1 MADENVKL
9 IRRLFDEFGW
19 SPAGIEEASR
29 AGLVASDVE
38 LDFSALYLDGPVVH
52 GLEDWRRGFAET
64 VPWGGSVRF
73 EPERFFD
80 VDDERILIFMRVTAQ
95 GEGSGIPVENRVAH
109 EYTIRDGVLVRWKG
123 YADRSEALKAVG
135 LSEQQ

>member
-1 MADENVKL
+1 M
-9 IRRLFDEFGW
+9 FDEFGW

-29 AGLVASDVE
+29 AGLCAPDVE

-52 GLEDWRRGFAET
+52 GLEEWRQTFCK
-64 VPWGGSVRF
+64 PLWGGSVAF

-80 VDDERILIFMRVTAQ
+80 VDDERVLIFVRVTAE

-109 EYTIRDGVLVRWKG
+109 EFTIRDGVLARRKG
-123 YADRSEALKAVG
+123 YATDPTPSKP
-135 LSEQQ
+135 